1 MIDNSP
7 ANIDEAIERIEYLA
21 AMAVSGPVLTRKL
34 NLLKQLVARIK
45 DGEVLVLPDVCIEMS
60 PTNDEIQK
68 WLMNRLLDFRD
79 KGFLQHRE

>member
-45 DGEVLVLPDVCIEMS
+45 DGEVLVLPDACIEMS

-79 KGFLQHRE
+79 KAFLQHRE